1 MRIVMSGKEI
11 KMWIETEKTQPQ
23 IMIPRESFFQATKL
37 TTIQDQMYY
46 LVLTKNSKEVRL
58 EPVQLLG

>member
-1 MRIVMSGKEI
+1 MRTVMSGKEV
-11 KMWIETEKTQPQ
+11 KKWIQNERAQPQ
-23 IMIPRESFFQATKL
+23 ILMPRESFFQATQL

-46 LVLTKNSKEVRL
+46 LVLTKNTKEVRL